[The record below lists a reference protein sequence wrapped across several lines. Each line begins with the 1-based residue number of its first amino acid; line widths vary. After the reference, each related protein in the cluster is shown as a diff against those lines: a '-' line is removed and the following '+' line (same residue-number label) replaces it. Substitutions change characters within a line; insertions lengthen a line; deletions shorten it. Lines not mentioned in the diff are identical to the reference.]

1 MLGMDVFK
9 RPGFFFVILEVESVS
24 TVFSVFH
31 WQHIENQQ
39 DAIEQYVNDGGSV
52 EYRALLYKITD
63 YHQIAPVGSDYI
75 EGIGIEILGI
85 EVFNNAKEQ
94 TETLETT
101 KERIKLEEVKF
112 IDVEGTDTSKLVK
125 FNNILYGKSYAVIDY
140 AGDLNKNIGTILA
153 GVTTFAAATLL
164 CVGKLKGKIKG
175 KLKIGKFN
183 NPILNLAK
191 SARKTF
197 SSAFKKLK
205 KVK

>member
-1 MLGMDVFK
+1 MQPVLPTSLDMASARVLGFDATAYINDTK
-9 RPGFFFVILEVESVS
+9 STLNQRLNIPGAF
-24 TVFSVFH
+24 
-31 WQHIENQQ
+31 
-39 DAIEQYVNDGGSV
+39 
-52 EYRALLYKITD
+52 ALGDCY
-63 YHQIAPVGSDYI
+63 A
-75 EGIGIEILGI
+75 
-85 EVFNNAKEQ
+85 F
-94 TETLETT
+94 
-101 KERIKLEEVKF
+101 
-112 IDVEGTDTSKLVK
+112 TSKSNK
-125 FNNILYGKSYAVIDY
+125 KK
-140 AGDLNKNIGTILA
+140 NKNIGTILA